1 LYNFYKKIKKKKIS
15 NINVRNY
22 PSNLLFSR
30 TSSFKSILVGITKI
44 LIEKK
49 KITLSKFSI
58 HTQTYSLFFKTLFC
72 VERCE
77 KREIVKKKKKKE
89 REKKKIFF
97 SVNSSLFA

>member
-58 HTQTYSLFFKTLFC
+58 HTQTYSLFFKNLFF
-72 VERCE
+72 VYWFE
-77 KREIVKKKKKKE
+77 KREILKKKKKKRE
-89 REKKKIFF
+89 REKK
-97 SVNSSLFA
+97 NLF